1 MISVLAVV
9 GLQREAKLVARYAT
23 LVTPRS
29 LDTAPAV
36 TAIISI
42 GIAGALAPDLG
53 VGDVVIAER
62 VVTANN
68 AFETDAKWTARLAGA
83 LPNARIGALLGR
95 GAIAESAEI
104 KAMLRESTG
113 ADAVDME
120 SHLAARAAIER
131 GVPFAALRVIS
142 DAADHSLPPAA
153 LVAMKSDGSIALG
166 RVLLSVL
173 RKPSQIPALIR
184 TGRESEKAFAAL
196 ERCMAVLGPN
206 LRGR

>member
-1 MISVLAVV
+1 MTTIAVV
-9 GLQREAKLVARYAT
+9 GLRREAKLVARHTIAVVPESLVNIRDAT
-23 LVTPRS
+23 G
-29 LDTAPAV
+29 
-36 TAIISI
+36 IISI
-42 GIAGALAPDLG
+42 GIAGALSPDLA

-62 VVTANN
+62 VVTANE

-83 LPNARIGALLGR
+83 LPNARIGAILGR

-120 SHLAARAAIER
+120 SHLAARAAMER

-153 LVAMKSDGSIALG
+153 LVAMKPDGSVALG
-166 RVLLSVL
+166 RVLISVL

-184 TGRESEKAFAAL
+184 TGRESEKAFAML
-196 ERCMAVLGPN
+196 ERCVGALGSN
-206 LRGR
+206 LRGP

>member
-1 MISVLAVV
+1 MGVLAVI
-9 GLQREAKLVARYAT
+9 GLLREAKLVARYAT
-23 LVTPRS
+23 AVTS
-29 LDTAPAV
+29 LNLGGAPDV

-42 GIAGALAPDLG
+42 GIAGALSPDLI

-62 VVTANN
+62 VVTANE

-83 LPNARIGALLGR
+83 LPNARIGAILGR

-120 SHLAARAAIER
+120 SHLAARAAMER

-153 LVAMKSDGSIALG
+153 LVAMKADGSIALG
-166 RVLLSVL
+166 SVLLSVL
-173 RKPSQIPALIR
+173 RQPSQISALIR
-184 TGRESEKAFAAL
+184 TGRESEKAFAVL
-196 ERCMAVLGPN
+196 ERCVAALGPN
-206 LRGR
+206 LRGP

>member
-1 MISVLAVV
+1 VTTVAVV
-9 GLQREAKLVARYAT
+9 GLRREAKLVARHAMGVVPENLADIKDAT
-23 LVTPRS
+23 G
-29 LDTAPAV
+29 
-36 TAIISI
+36 IISI
-42 GIAGALAPDLG
+42 GIAGALSLDLV

-153 LVAMKSDGSIALG
+153 LVAMKPDGSVALG
-166 RVLLSVL
+166 RVLISVL

-184 TGRESEKAFAAL
+184 TSRESEKAFAVL
-196 ERCMAVLGPN
+196 EQCVAALGPN
-206 LRGR
+206 LRGP

>member
-1 MISVLAVV
+1 VTTVAVV
-9 GLQREAKLVARYAT
+9 GLRREAKLVTQYA
-23 LVTPRS
+23 L
-29 LDTAPAV
+29 AV
-36 TAIISI
+36 VPENLTDIKDATGIISI
-42 GIAGALAPDLG
+42 GIAGALSPDIA

-62 VVTANN
+62 VVTANE

-83 LPNARIGALLGR
+83 LPDARIGAILGR

-104 KAMLRESTG
+104 KVTLRESTG

-120 SHLAARAAIER
+120 SHLAARAAMEH

-153 LVAMKSDGSIALG
+153 LVAMKPDGSIALS

-173 RKPSQIPALIR
+173 RQPSQVPALIR
-184 TGRESEKAFAAL
+184 TGRESEKAFAVL
-196 ERCMAVLGPN
+196 EQCLAALGPN
-206 LRGR
+206 LRGP